1 MKNKSSYGH
10 DLLSNIMFKKAHDP
24 LIKPLTL
31 LINQS
36 IFPGVLPNDL
46 KISRVKP
53 LFKRGNAVLFS
64 NYRPIP
70 ILPSLSKI
78 CEYVVFE
85 QLSAY
90 MEGNS
95 LFYCDQNGFRQGHS
109 TELASVRFVNDLI
122 QQMDNFNLVYLRRSI
137 LWIT

>member
-1 MKNKSSYGH
+1 M
-10 DLLSNIMFKKAHDP
+10 IKKAHDP

-36 IFPGVLPNDL
+36 LSSGALPNDL

-70 ILPSLSKI
+70 ILPSLPKI
-78 CEYVVFE
+78 YEYKA
-85 QLSAY
+85 LNNYISI
-90 MEGNS
+90 
-95 LFYCDQNGFRQGHS
+95 H
-109 TELASVRFVNDLI
+109 
-122 QQMDNFNLVYLRRSI
+122 VYGKK
-137 LWIT
+137 